1 MLRFI
6 LGRLL
11 VSIAV
16 FLGISVL
23 LFALVR
29 SAPGD
34 PLDMYF
40 DPMSFQGP
48 DREAALAAAR
58 EQLGLDKPLPVQY
71 FTWLGEAMR
80 GNLGRSL
87 VSGRPVSS
95 VMTERL
101 QNSSSLM
108 LAALLISLL
117 LGIAAGLLAAL
128 KRNTAVDYVLSAAS
142 LVALSIPVFFLSLV
156 GMYVFGVKLGWL
168 PTAGMNEPGGGA
180 LSGLR
185 HLVLPAVILGFS
197 GAAAYMRW
205 GRASVLDVLD
215 RDYMVTARSKGL
227 STSRVVWRHGVHN
240 ALIPLIT
247 VVSMQ
252 IPTLFSGAVIVEQI
266 FAWPGMGR
274 FAVDSITARDYPA
287 IMGFVMFVAVL
298 VVLCNLVADVLYAI
312 VDPRIRL

>member
-1 MLRFI
+1 MLRYI
-6 LGRLL
+6 LGRL
-11 VSIAV
+11 VISIV
-16 FLGISVL
+16 VLLGISVL

-40 DPMSFQGP
+40 DPMTFQGP
-48 DREAALAAAR
+48 DREGAIAAAR
-58 EQLGLDKPLPVQY
+58 AQLGLDKPLPVQ
-71 FTWLGEAMR
+71 FFIWLGDALQ

-87 VSGRPVSS
+87 VSGRPVST
-95 VMTERL
+95 VMMERL

-108 LAALLISLL
+108 LAALVVSLL
-117 LGIAAGLLAAL
+117 IGISAGLVAAM
-128 KRNTAVDYVLSAAS
+128 KRNTAVDYALSSVS
-142 LVALSIPVFFLSLV
+142 LVAISIPVFFLALV
-156 GMYVFGVKLGWL
+156 GMYFFGVQLGWL
-168 PTAGMNEPGGGA
+168 PTAGMNEPGGGFV
-180 LSGLR
+180 SGLR
-185 HLVLPAVILGFS
+185 HLVLPALILGLS
-197 GAAAYMRW
+197 GAAVYLRW
-205 GRASVLDVLD
+205 ARSSMLDVLD
-215 RDYMVTARSKGL
+215 RDFMVTARSKGL
-227 STSRVVWRHGVHN
+227 STARVVWRHGVHN

-298 VVLCNLVADVLYAI
+298 VVLCNLVADVLYAV